1 MCRGENTCIKLENDQ
16 VKGYTKNKELGKSIR
31 PLKAVRV
38 ENNTNRKQ
46 KTKSARYLIQTF
58 FMEGKI
64 ETLPEVLTNK
74 ELTTLG
80 KIILPWKFLSG
91 K

>member
-1 MCRGENTCIKLENDQ
+1 MIRERLHKEQGVREEYSP
-16 VKGYTKNKELGKSIR
+16 VKGRKRRVQHKQKTK
-31 PLKAVRV
+31 
-38 ENNTNRKQ
+38 

>member
-1 MCRGENTCIKLENDQ
+1 MLEGDLSERAICPRGRFVLE
-16 VKGYTKNKELGKSIR
+16 GELSCNQR
-31 PLKAVRV
+31 R
-38 ENNTNRKQ
+38 EQHKQ